1 MIFNTM
7 GFNYKTEDY
16 LLVASKNYRIDSF
29 LGTTSIGQNLAIIAP
44 FTLIALILL
53 IVIAVIALKKKK
65 QPKDNKN

>member
-1 MIFNTM
+1 M